1 MKRCLVLVPLLYAA
15 AAIQTSLGDLTRVG
29 RAEPDLLA
37 LAAVAWLLAVG
48 GPRAF
53 LVAGAIGLLEDLLAP
68 GRVGLGAACFL
79 TVGYGLTRLRAR
91 LPLDHLALQVPV
103 MLLSLTVLALAQTL
117 GRWLAGETSA
127 DLGALAV
134 RALGVGLYTSGVG
147 LPLLMVTGW
156 IHEARR
162 KPKLAPSPSGRGLG

>member
-1 MKRCLVLVPLLYAA
+1 MKSCLLLLPWLYVA
-15 AAIQTSLGDLTRVG
+15 AAIQTSLGDLMRVG

-68 GRVGLGAACFL
+68 GRVGLAAACFL
-79 TVGYGLTRLRAR
+79 TVGYGLTRLRAS
-91 LPLDHLALQVPV
+91 LPLYHLVLQLPV

-117 GRWLAGETSA
+117 GRWLAGETAA
-127 DLGALAV
+127 DLGPLAV

-147 LPLLMVTGW
+147 LPLLMVLNW
-156 IHEARR
+156 IREARR
-162 KPKLAPSPSGRGLG
+162 KPDLLPSPSARVLG

>member
-1 MKRCLVLVPLLYAA
+1 MKRCLLLLAVLYAA
-15 AAIQTSLGDLTRVG
+15 AAIQTSLGDLMRVG

-68 GRVGLGAACFL
+68 GRAGLAAACFL
-79 TVGYGLTRLRAR
+79 TVGYGLTRLRAS
-91 LPLDHLALQVPV
+91 LPLDHLALQLPV
-103 MLLSLTVLALAQTL
+103 MLLSLAVLALAQTL
-117 GRWLAGETSA
+117 GRWLAGETAA
-127 DLGALAV
+127 DLGPLAV

-147 LPLLMVTGW
+147 LPLLMVCGW
-156 IHEARR
+156 IREAWR
-162 KPKLAPSPSGRGLG
+162 KPELAPSLSGRGLG

>member
-1 MKRCLVLVPLLYAA
+1 MKRCLLLVPSLYAA
-15 AAIQTSLGDLTRVG
+15 AAIQTSLGDLMRVG

-37 LAAVAWLLAVG
+37 LAAVTWLLAVG

-68 GRVGLGAACFL
+68 GRVGLAAACFL
-79 TVGYGLTRLRAR
+79 TVGYGLARLRAR
-91 LPLDHLALQVPV
+91 IPLDHLALQLPV
-103 MLLSLTVLALAQTL
+103 MLLSLTALALAQTL
-117 GRWLAGETSA
+117 GRWVAGETAA
-127 DLGALAV
+127 DLGPLAV

-156 IHEARR
+156 IREARR
-162 KPKLAPSPSGRGLG
+162 EKDVAGRYAET

>member
-1 MKRCLVLVPLLYAA
+1 MKPCLLLLPLLYAA
-15 AAIQTSLGDLTRVG
+15 AAIQTSLGDLMRVG

-37 LAAVAWLLAVG
+37 LAAVAWLLAVA

-68 GRVGLGAACFL
+68 GRVGLAAACFL

-91 LPLDHLALQVPV
+91 LLLDHLALQLPV

-117 GRWLAGETSA
+117 GRWLAGETAA

-134 RALGVGLYTSGVG
+134 RALSVGLYTSGVG
-147 LPLLMVTGW
+147 LPLLMVLGW
-156 IHEARR
+156 IRESRR
-162 KPKLAPSPSGRGLG
+162 KPELAPSPAGRGLG